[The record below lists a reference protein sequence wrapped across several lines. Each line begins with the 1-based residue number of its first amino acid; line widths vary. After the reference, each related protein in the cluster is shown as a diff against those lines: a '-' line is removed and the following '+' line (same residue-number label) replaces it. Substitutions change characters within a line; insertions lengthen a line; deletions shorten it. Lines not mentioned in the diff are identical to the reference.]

1 MDFFFLLVVNF
12 ILFWCSSEKIKQ
24 YLMNMNAFLSR
35 TEPLQRYD
43 ESSEYTDKTYSYS
56 YTIIS
61 CLPSGMNS
69 LSQQFAIKEEK

>member
-1 MDFFFLLVVNF
+1 
-12 ILFWCSSEKIKQ
+12 
-24 YLMNMNAFLSR
+24 MNMNTFLSR

-61 CLPSGMNS
+61 CLPSRMNS
-69 LSQQFAIKEEK
+69 WSQQFAIKEEK

>member
-1 MDFFFLLVVNF
+1 
-12 ILFWCSSEKIKQ
+12 
-24 YLMNMNAFLSR
+24 MNMNAFLSR